1 MCVGVMTRRPT
12 GKLCKKLENLT
23 FGQAKCVLPS
33 VFFSIIVFYFI
44 FRSLAMK
51 VVDEATVPTTNEQ
64 QELVEK
70 KIKSN
75 NQNNKIKQHKVAA
88 ARRSS

>member
-1 MCVGVMTRRPT
+1 
-12 GKLCKKLENLT
+12 
-23 FGQAKCVLPS
+23 
-33 VFFSIIVFYFI
+33 
-44 FRSLAMK
+44 MK